1 MTPLLQTMLR
11 EMRVHLTVDDVRAG
25 LPVADC
31 SSADVSLL
39 YADWVMLRNTERR
52 QLQRIA
58 ELDADIARMGPWG
71 DYPMAS
77 IDQLSQ
83 QGKSLGF
90 WRCTQTQFEGHWAQW
105 KEKYNAELV
114 SQQDGFCYFVTK
126 VPQGNQLEISEA
138 QPVDVPPCPIST
150 LIMLQTRAKDSLRQV
165 RLEMGD
171 FSLQHYREVEAAL
184 GLSDTLHVTNRHYR
198 FWKKVCQII
207 TKFKSK

>member
-39 YADWVMLRNTERR
+39 YADWVMLRNTECR

-77 IDQLSQ
+77 
-83 QGKSLGF
+83 
-90 WRCTQTQFEGHWAQW
+90 
-105 KEKYNAELV
+105 
-114 SQQDGFCYFVTK
+114 
-126 VPQGNQLEISEA
+126 
-138 QPVDVPPCPIST
+138 VD
-150 LIMLQTRAKDSLRQV
+150 
-165 RLEMGD
+165 
-171 FSLQHYREVEAAL
+171 
-184 GLSDTLHVTNRHYR
+184 
-198 FWKKVCQII
+198 
-207 TKFKSK
+207 